1 MLQPKQN
8 GFIGIVAHAFMYEP
22 LRDEERDR
30 DAVDRALA
38 FNVAW

>member
-1 MLQPKQN
+1 MLQPKQQ
-8 GFIGIVAHAFMYEP
+8 GFIGIVSSAFMYEP

-30 DAVDRALA
+30 LAADRALA